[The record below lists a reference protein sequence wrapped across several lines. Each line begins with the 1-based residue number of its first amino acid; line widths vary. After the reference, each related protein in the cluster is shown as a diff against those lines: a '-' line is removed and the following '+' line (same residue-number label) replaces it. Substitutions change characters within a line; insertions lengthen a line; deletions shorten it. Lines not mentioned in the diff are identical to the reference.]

1 MSGGMSEADI
11 IPLSEAVKEEIR
23 RELAKAKAR
32 FGDDF
37 EVLCLEGSS
46 GDTLDDRQ
54 TLRMLRYLNR
64 TGSMCKTVIC
74 ERG

>member
-1 MSGGMSEADI
+1 MAEADI
-11 IPLSEAVKEEIR
+11 IPIGEAVKEEIR

-37 EVLCLEGSS
+37 EVLCLEGSW

-54 TLRMLRYLNR
+54 TLEMLRHLNR
-64 TGSMCKTVIC
+64 SGSIY
-74 ERG
+74 R